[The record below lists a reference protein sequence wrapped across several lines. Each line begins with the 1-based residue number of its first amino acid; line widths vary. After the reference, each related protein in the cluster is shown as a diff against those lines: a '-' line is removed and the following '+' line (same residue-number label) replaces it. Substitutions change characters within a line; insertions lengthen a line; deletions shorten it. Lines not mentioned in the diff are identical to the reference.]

1 MKSSTLVFGIMIA
14 VCILMPAAGIAP
26 TLSAIGEGVVSEPAD
41 TATIIASVGSGTGNM
56 SQDQTAAS
64 EKMDVV
70 IAAIKAAGVKD
81 EEIMPEQ
88 SSAVASFSS
97 VSNVCQRINNSTLC
111 DNSSVQASAL
121 ERSAVIKLNTTDRA
135 RIDNVLEAARGAGA
149 EAYVAGYSLTN
160 SRAATLVAREKAVA
174 NARENAASMAAAE
187 GLRLGRVLD
196 IADYGIPE
204 AMYEIPF
211 TSESPMVEVR
221 SYVMVTYELEI

>member
-1 MKSSTLVFGIMIA
+1 MKSSTLAFGIMIA

-26 TLSAIGEGVVSEPAD
+26 TLSSVGEGVVSAPAD

-64 EKMDVV
+64 DKMDVV
-70 IAAIKAAGVKD
+70 IAALKAAGVKD

-97 VSNVCQRINNSTLC
+97 VSNVCQKINNSTVC

-121 ERSAVIKLNTTDRA
+121 ERSAIIKLNTTDRA

-149 EAYVAGYSLTN
+149 DAYVAGYSLTN
-160 SRAATLVAREKAVA
+160 SRAATLEAREKAVA
-174 NARENAASMAAAE
+174 NARENAAPMAAAE
-187 GLRLGRVLD
+187 GLRIGRVLD
-196 IADYGIPE
+196 IADYGFPE

-211 TSESPMVEVR
+211 TSENSMVEVR

>member
-1 MKSSTLVFGIMIA
+1 MLAFGIMIA
-14 VCILMPAAGIAP
+14 ACILMPAAGIAP
-26 TLSAIGEGVVSEPAD
+26 TLSAIGEGVAIALAD

-56 SQDQTAAS
+56 SQDHKAAS

-70 IAAIKAAGVKD
+70 IAALKAAGVKD

-97 VSNVCQRINNSTLC
+97 VSNVCQKINNSTVC

-121 ERSAVIKLNTTDRA
+121 ERSAIIKLNTTDRA
-135 RIDNVLEAARGAGA
+135 RIDDVLEAARGAGA
-149 EAYVAGYSLTN
+149 DAYVAGYSLTD
-160 SRAATLVAREKAVA
+160 SRAATLEAREKAVA
-174 NARENAASMAAAE
+174 NARENAAPMAAAE

-196 IADYGIPE
+196 IEDYGIPE

-211 TSESPMVEVR
+211 TSENSMVEVR